1 MMLMAISS
9 TGQGWLAEG
18 GRRGHTHAAQ
28 DTRDIAFH
36 HSAHIGINITI
47 PIVITISLIIII
59 IIIVIDIF
67 PRYP

>member
-36 HSAHIGINITI
+36 HPAHIDINIT
-47 PIVITISLIIII
+47 II
-59 IIIVIDIF
+59 IIIVLLIIIIVVVTF
-67 PRYP
+67 PTLIAI

>member
-47 PIVITISLIIII
+47 VFIIVLLIIII
-59 IIIVIDIF
+59 VVVMFPTLIII
-67 PRYP
+67 